1 MATLHILASLALRT
15 PSPASGTGAVTPAT
29 AAVTSW
35 LAESPSVMLPR
46 KALSPNIRFA
56 SDVCSFSGATE
67 YCKVATRW
75 HAESASTLSQYE
87 TSVLRIAAVGDDE
100 VSVRWRT
107 TWASDSSLWLCRL
120 SQLLRWRVV
129 RVAVD
134 PKVVSTFS
142 WAAVGKLL
150 VSAVSTGKLHLPASA
165 IEGTTRLTI
174 EPQPDGSRESN
185 DAAHHEALMRVTVQ
199 RESVDLV
206 ALADA
211 NGLQNRRAA
220 QDVAT
225 WLDFR
230 RPSTVE
236 PEEWAAIVR
245 ARVLSRVPG
254 AGTLDI
260 EPMSNETEGP
270 LALSLFALVMAAAL
284 GASLY
289 IGLGGDHGATG
300 AAGEWG
306 ASICDEVG
314 AAGDWGYNQCVS
326 DLYT

>member
-1 MATLHILASLALRT
+1 
-15 PSPASGTGAVTPAT
+15 
-29 AAVTSW
+29 
-35 LAESPSVMLPR
+35 
-46 KALSPNIRFA
+46 
-56 SDVCSFSGATE
+56 
-67 YCKVATRW
+67 
-75 HAESASTLSQYE
+75 
-87 TSVLRIAAVGDDE
+87 
-100 VSVRWRT
+100 
-107 TWASDSSLWLCRL
+107 
-120 SQLLRWRVV
+120 
-129 RVAVD
+129 
-134 PKVVSTFS
+134 
-142 WAAVGKLL
+142 
-150 VSAVSTGKLHLPASA
+150 
-165 IEGTTRLTI
+165 
-174 EPQPDGSRESN
+174 
-185 DAAHHEALMRVTVQ
+185 MRVTVQ

-211 NGLQNRRAA
+211 NGLRNRRAA